1 MFITDRSFIVNGV
14 PRPRTIP
21 DETLLDLAL
30 GIVHRDGPAGLS
42 FGTLA
47 ADAGLAGSTL
57 VQRFGTKA
65 ELLRRTL
72 LRAWDLLD
80 EATAR
85 AIAAAPNDVEG
96 IAELFVALTAT
107 RDEDDYAEQLP
118 VLREDLRDPILRQ
131 RGERWLATL
140 AAAVDERLG
149 ELPPGSGRL
158 VVAHWQGTLTV
169 WAFTRDG
176 PLPQAVRSAVTELL
190 ARIGAGDRRR
200 RRGHR

>member
-1 MFITDRSFIVNGV
+1 V
-14 PRPRTIP
+14 PRPRTVP
-21 DETLLDLAL
+21 DETLLDAAL
-30 GIVHRDGPAGLS
+30 DIVHRDGPATLS
-42 FGTLA
+42 FGALA
-47 ADAGLAGSTL
+47 ADAGLAASTL
-57 VQRFGTKA
+57 VQRFRTKD

-85 AIAAAPNDVEG
+85 AIAAAPTDVDG

-118 VLREDLRDPILRQ
+118 VLREDLRDPVLRR

-140 AAAVDERLG
+140 AAAVDDRLAD
-149 ELPPGSGRL
+149 LPPGTGRL

-176 PLPQAVRSAVTELL
+176 PLPQAVRSTVTELL
-190 ARIGAGDRRR
+190 TRIGA
-200 RRGHR
+200 RGR